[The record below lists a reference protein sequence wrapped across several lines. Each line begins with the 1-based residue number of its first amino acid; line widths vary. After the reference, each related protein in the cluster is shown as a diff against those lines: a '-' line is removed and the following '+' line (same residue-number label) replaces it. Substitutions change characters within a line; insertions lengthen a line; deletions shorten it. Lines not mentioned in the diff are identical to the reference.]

1 MKAKKLFNDV
11 SLDTY
16 PKTAIKN
23 CFLYLLAQN
32 NKAVYFKLCQRS
44 KKTKHI
50 KDNIIL
56 IFLNGNIKT

>member
-16 PKTAIKN
+16 PKTVIKN
-23 CFLYLLAQN
+23 CFFYLLAQN
-32 NKAVYFKLCQRS
+32 NKAVCFKLCQRS

>member
-1 MKAKKLFNDV
+1 MKAKNFFNDGN
-11 SLDTY
+11 LDTY
-16 PKTAIKN
+16 PKIVIKN
-23 CFLYLLAQN
+23 CLLYLLAQN
-32 NKAVYFKLCQRS
+32 NKAVHFKLCQRS